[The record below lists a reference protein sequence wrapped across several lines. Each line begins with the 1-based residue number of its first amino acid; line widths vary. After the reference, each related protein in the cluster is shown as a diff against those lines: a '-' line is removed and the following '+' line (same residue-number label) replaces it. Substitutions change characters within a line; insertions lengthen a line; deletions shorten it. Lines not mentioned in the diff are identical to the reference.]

1 MADSGPYF
9 RRSLRDWL
17 PDSVRASAQTNTPT
31 PQARLAEEDAPA
43 AEYPSDAPDA
53 RSRLLE
59 SYYRPDPVCGMRTC
73 NHGTFSPRPED
84 QEIRQPWSGNSTP
97 VFAGGLSGES
107 SRIRPTS
114 APGSET
120 IPSMESSASI
130 KNRRTLYVMM
140 LDMAKGCWELINMA
154 PDTYHTMS
162 HS

>member
-1 MADSGPYF
+1 MADSDPYS

-17 PDSVRASAQTNTPT
+17 LDSFRASAQTNTPA
-31 PQARLAEEDAPA
+31 PQARPAEEDAPT
-43 AEYPSDAPDA
+43 AEYPSDVPDA

-84 QEIRQPWSGNSTP
+84 QEIRQPWSGDSTPP

-107 SRIRPTS
+107 SRIRPAS

-130 KNRRTLYVMM
+130 KNRRTLYVRM
-140 LDMAKGCWELINMA
+140 LDMAKG
-154 PDTYHTMS
+154 
-162 HS
+162 